1 MGYVRVGDIV
11 GGVGG
16 LGVSFLVDTGA
27 FCAVIGPSLAEDLG
41 VKPVVNVRLSG

>member
-1 MGYVRVGDIV
+1 MVWG
-11 GGVGG
+11 GG
-16 LGVSFLVDTGA
+16 LGGVSFLVDTGA